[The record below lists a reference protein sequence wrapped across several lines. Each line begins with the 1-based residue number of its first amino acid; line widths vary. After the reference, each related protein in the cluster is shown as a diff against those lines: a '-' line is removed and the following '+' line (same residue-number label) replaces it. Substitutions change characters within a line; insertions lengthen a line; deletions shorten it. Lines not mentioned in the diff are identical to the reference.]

1 MRVDRFRL
9 FRVRSPLLA
18 ESLLFSLP
26 PGTEM
31 VHFPGFASPSYGFRG
46 RYSGLARCGFP
57 HSEIPGSQ
65 PACGS
70 PRRIVACHVL
80 HRLPAPRHPP
90 YALSS
95 LTIKFTQDSN
105 QWPVTSGQWPAT
117 AWDTS
122 ATRTCCMCPYFFRY
136 SIVKDLSGH
145 CPLTTGHCSWW
156 AWVELNHRP
165 HPYQG
170 CALAT

>member
-1 MRVDRFRL
+1 LWSYNPGLPLRVDRFRL
-9 FRVRSPLLA
+9 IRVRSPLLA

-31 VHFPGFASPSYGFRG
+31 VHFPGFASPSYVFRG

-80 HRLPAPRHPP
+80 HRLSAPRHPP

-95 LTIKFTQDSN
+95 LTIKFTQDCN
-105 QWPVTSGQWPAT
+105 PCGLHGIALRVLVVCALTSS
-117 AWDTS
+117 DI
-122 ATRTCCMCPYFFRY
+122 R
-136 SIVKDLSGH
+136 LSKNAK
-145 CPLTTGHCSWW
+145 TNSWW

-170 CALAT
+170 CALAI